1 MACNHIARS
10 SSESSSSS
18 SDSSCLDGPLYATV
32 DVGSDESLLQEKTKA
47 PISTGRKSSHSCL
60 AVISLALSVVC
71 FLVLLAG
78 GVLYYFCVYNSSTDH
93 AQSFSDEQVCMP
105 CDQLSPDPLAES
117 ESPFLRQLESHFD
130 KEKETKMCC
139 ARTPAQYAAL
149 FKLVRWL
156 FRLSFLFVT
165 CSSLIALK

>member
-1 MACNHIARS
+1 MLLLFIKLARS
-10 SSESSSSS
+10 LKPRKFTECSSPS
-18 SDSSCLDGPLYATV
+18 SDSPCLEGSEYTTV
-32 DVGSDESLLQEKTKA
+32 GIPSDETLLQAKTKA
-47 PISTGRKSSHSCL
+47 PTSEGRKSSVSCL
-60 AVISLALSVVC
+60 EVISLAVSVVC
-71 FLVLLAG
+71 FLALLAG
-78 GVLYYFCVYNSSTDH
+78 EVLCYVYVYNSSTDH

-156 FRLSFLFVT
+156 FRLSFF
-165 CSSLIALK
+165 